1 MAFNGK
7 VLKMKKAWIENHT
20 IRDIAQGEPA
30 SIYHPR
36 IAAFYNI
43 DVPDEAQNG
52 DSYIDGVW
60 TAKPAPE
67 PVVSEPVAPV
77 PPKVSPVE
85 FKLLFTAQERVA
97 IKTSNDATVQ
107 DFFELVNDPR
117 LTHVNLALQST
128 QDALAYLTAIGILD
142 AGRYEQIITGNVQ

>member
-1 MAFNGK
+1 
-7 VLKMKKAWIENHT
+7 MKKAWIDTTTST
-20 IRDIAQGEPA
+20 IRDIAQGEPTA
-30 SIYHPR
+30 IYHPD
-36 IAAFYNI
+36 IAALYDT

-52 DSYIDGVW
+52 DSYVDGVW
-60 TAKPAPE
+60 TAKPVTE
-67 PVVSEPVAPV
+67 PVVPEPVAPV

-97 IKTSNDATVQ
+97 IKASTDAVVQ

-128 QDALAYLTAIGILD
+128 QDALAYLTGLGILAD
-142 AGRYEQIITGNVQ
+142 GRSAQIITGDVQ